1 MNCFIVELFD
11 CWAQYQGPSTIKQFN
26 HPYYPTAASRHT
38 ALFYIACANILAMFK
53 LEDVLLLKD
62 DEEIRAITRQH
73 GLMLVPMLL
82 LALLLIVGPFF
93 FLFPLFSSGPA
104 GILMFGV
111 LVLVG
116 MFIALRKFVMWDGDV
131 FIVTNQRI
139 VNVDQKGMFSRTV
152 SEVKLDDIHDASWSK
167 RGIVHTVFNL
177 GNVLVQG
184 SSLTLETE
192 SIPGPKDLHG
202 LINDLRHAMKPK
214 RVDLAPQRAAV
225 IKHITSQLE
234 SLDDTTLTD
243 LDQTLKHDDRDLTI
257 KKLFGEEGENGSL
270 PADHSQKS
278 DDRDMTITKLFGEE
292 GENGLKPMDDA
303 A

>member
-1 MNCFIVELFD
+1 
-11 CWAQYQGPSTIKQFN
+11 
-26 HPYYPTAASRHT
+26 
-38 ALFYIACANILAMFK
+38 MFK

-62 DEEIRAITRQH
+62 DEEIKAITRQH
-73 GLMLVPMLL
+73 GLMLVPMLA

-116 MFIALRKFVMWDGDV
+116 MFIAMRKFVMWDGDV
-131 FIVTNQRI
+131 LIVTNQRI
-139 VNVDQKGMFSRTV
+139 VNVNQKGMFSRTV

-167 RGIVHTVFNL
+167 NGIVHTIFNL

-184 SSLTLETE
+184 SSLTLEVK

-202 LINDLRHAMKPK
+202 LINDLRHAIKPK
-214 RVDLAPQRAAV
+214 RVDLAPERATV
-225 IKHITSQLE
+225 LKHIASQLE
-234 SLDDTTLTD
+234 TLDDEALTE
-243 LDQTLKHDDRDLTI
+243 LDHTLKRDDRDVTIKKLFAEEGEIGFKPAGDSIKNDDRDMTI
-257 KKLFGEEGENGSL
+257 KKLFG
-270 PADHSQKS
+270 D
-278 DDRDMTITKLFGEE
+278 E

-303 A
+303 E